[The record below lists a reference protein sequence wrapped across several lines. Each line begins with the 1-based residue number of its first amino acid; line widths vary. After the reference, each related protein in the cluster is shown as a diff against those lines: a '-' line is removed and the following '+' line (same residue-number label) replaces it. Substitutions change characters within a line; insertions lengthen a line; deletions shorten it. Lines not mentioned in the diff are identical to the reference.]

1 PHRHVHRRREEGS
14 SMNPEFDLNAHLVL
28 LAILIAWLLIMVY
41 IQTWFRN
48 SPFEAALK
56 SWWGRIRR

>member
-1 PHRHVHRRREEGS
+1 
-14 SMNPEFDLNAHLVL
+14 MNPEFDLNAHLVL